1 MARLDHQLLFAA
13 RKLFNG
19 ANVHRLKELIFA
31 YEQAVDLHNRQ
42 APTYEVYR
50 MKSELDLRNY
60 VRVCHEAEIERS
72 KAIAINS
79 ASVAATNSAALAD
92 KYHRL
97 EEHLAQWDQT
107 RIYHRKK
114 SDAG

>member
-1 MARLDHQLLFAA
+1 MVRLDHQLLFAA

-42 APTYEVYR
+42 AP
-50 MKSELDLRNY
+50 
-60 VRVCHEAEIERS
+60 
-72 KAIAINS
+72 NS
-79 ASVAATNSAALAD
+79 TALAD

-97 EEHLAQWDQT
+97 EEHLAQWDQI
-107 RIYHRKK
+107 RLYHRKK
-114 SDAG
+114 SDAA